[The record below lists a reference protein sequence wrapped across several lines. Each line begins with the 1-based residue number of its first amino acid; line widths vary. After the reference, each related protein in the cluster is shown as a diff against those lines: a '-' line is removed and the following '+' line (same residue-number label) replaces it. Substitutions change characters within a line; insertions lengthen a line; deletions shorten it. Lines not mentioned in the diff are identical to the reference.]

1 MNAQKIAITI
11 PTDLVIWIDNIS
23 KQSGKSRSRF
33 ISELLLE
40 KISEHKKRNLKEA
53 YDSVFSDESVCREQ
67 LETSAWLEKCGNDEG
82 QEW

>member
-11 PTDLVIWIDNIS
+11 PTDLVLWIDNIS
-23 KQSGKSRSRF
+23 KRPGKSRSRF
-33 ISELLLE
+33 ISEVLRE
-40 KISEHKKRNLKEA
+40 KISEQKKQNPKEA

-67 LETSAWLEKCGNDEG
+67 LETSAWLEQCGNDAG